1 MDTSQLLVAQAL
13 SLSGLIGASGA
24 YAGILRRRA
33 DARSVMRAAIDSSL
47 AAVDR
52 VDRSMALARLE
63 RTFEKSAVRRED
75 RRSTSRWL

>member
-75 RRSTSRWL
+75 RRSTARWL